1 MQNQVI
7 FVNYGE
13 LWLRGKNKKNYINQL
28 KKNLA
33 SLLEGE
39 AYSLESKYDRLIIKP
54 NGSPGSIMEKL
65 SYLFGI
71 SKYGLAYEAEPD
83 INSIKGIV
91 KLVLLSSNCKRV
103 KINAHRSYKGFS
115 FNSIDI
121 IKEVAKLAKEIG
133 IEPSLHE
140 YDLELFIVVTREKA
154 YIYSE
159 TGKGLGGLPV
169 GSSGKGIVLLSGG
182 IDSPVAAWFAMKR
195 GVVPIYLHLH
205 QFNDAKLLEGNKI
218 EELVSLLSRFSKGF
232 HAKIYYI
239 PFHYFSLAVS
249 SGSSRRYEP
258 ILMKAFLF
266 KVAEEIAKKEG
277 AQLIFTGESLGQV
290 ASQTPSNIASSQVLS
305 KMPILRPLIGF
316 DKEEIIG
323 FAKKIGTYEISIKPY
338 PDVCSLNVKNPA
350 TSSDPSEIM
359 KLLRGVGI
367 AKIVKN
373 SLKEAV
379 VKVL

>member
-39 AYSLESKYDRLIIKP
+39 AYNLESKYDRLIIKP

-91 KLVLLSSNCKRV
+91 KLALLSSNCKRV

-121 IKEVAKLAKEIG
+121 IKETAKLAKEMG

-205 QFNDAKLLEGNKI
+205 QFSDIKLLEGSKM

-232 HAKIYYI
+232 NAKIYYI
-239 PFHYFSLAVS
+239 PSHYFSLAVS
-249 SGSSRRYEP
+249 SGRSRRYEP

-266 KVAEEIAKKEG
+266 KVAEKIAKIEG

-316 DKEEIIG
+316 DKEEIIS
-323 FAKKIGTYEISIKPY
+323 FAKRIGTYEISIKPY

-350 TSSDPSEIM
+350 TSSEPSEI
-359 KLLRGVGI
+359 KRLLREIEI
-367 AKIVKN
+367 AKVVEK